1 MSCKGIGNDILEIE
15 RLKKAI
21 KEHGQ
26 PLLDRILTKEEQA
39 FCQKLRDPTPRYAG
53 RFAAKEA
60 IVKALGC
67 GFGSKARWLD
77 IEILADDEGK
87 PIARLS
93 QELKQRFQDPTLHV
107 SISHSQNY
115 ATAVA
120 IWVS

>member
-15 RLKKAI
+15 RLQKAI

-26 PLLDRILTKEEQA
+26 PFLDRILTAAEQE
-39 FCQKLRDPTPRYAG
+39 FCQKLKDPTPRYAG

-77 IEILADDEGK
+77 IEILANDEGQ
-87 PIARLS
+87 PIVSLS
-93 QELKQRFQDPTLHV
+93 KELKERFGSPTIHL

-120 IWVS
+120 IWT

>member
-1 MSCKGIGNDILEIE
+1 MSCKGIGNDILEIA

-21 KEHGQ
+21 QEHGQ
-26 PLLDRILTKEEQA
+26 PFLDRILTKAEQDY
-39 FCQKLRDPTPRYAG
+39 CQKQADPNPRYAG

-77 IEILADDEGK
+77 IEILASDEGK
-87 PIARLS
+87 PIVS
-93 QELKQRFQDPTLHV
+93 FSDELAERFQNPTIHL
-107 SISHSQNY
+107 SISHSHNY

-120 IWVS
+120 IWTS